1 MDNITDK
8 DIETL
13 RLVTEIRETATK
25 LRELSLEWQKH
36 TGGRW
41 EVRNGLYEC
50 ACDEIIEDMERI
62 FIKKF
67 GLIPNEIYPEYNE
80 PVEKLEVGKSYW
92 TWLRHY
98 EGAASEEI
106 EVVSREGK
114 KIYAKL
120 YPPFS
125 NEYLIA
131 VGEVRVTNGELED
144 GRKVTYE
151 YTDFTWVTDNG
162 YEYYGVIA
170 GWDIVED

>member
-13 RLVTEIRETATK
+13 RLVTEIRETAEK
-25 LRELSLEWQKH
+25 LRKLSVEWQNH

-92 TWLRHY
+92 AWVRHY
-98 EGAASEEI
+98 EGAASYDI
-106 EVVSREGK
+106 EVVSREGE
-114 KIYAKL
+114 KIYAR
-120 YPPFS
+120 FS
-125 NEYLIA
+125 GGFGQDLIA
-131 VGEVRVTNGELED
+131 TGRVKVNHGELQD

-162 YEYYGVIA
+162 YEYYGVIS
-170 GWDIVED
+170 GWDKVED

>member
-8 DIETL
+8 DLETVVL
-13 RLVTEIRETATK
+13 ITQIRETAEK
-25 LRELSLEWQKH
+25 LRSLSIEWQKH
-36 TGGRW
+36 SGGNW
-41 EVRNGLYEC
+41 KVERNTYQG
-50 ACDEIIEDMERI
+50 ACSEIIDDMERI

-67 GLIPNEIYPEYNE
+67 GLIPNEIYPEYDE

-92 TWLRHY
+92 AWLRHY
-98 EGAASEEI
+98 EGADSRDI

-125 NEYLIA
+125 DGHLIA
-131 VGEVRVTNGELED
+131 IGEVSVTNGELED

-151 YTDFTWVTDNG
+151 YADFTWINDNG

-170 GWDIVED
+170 GWDIVKD